1 MRRII
6 EQDGK
11 WYEIGRLK
19 KIQDADLGG
28 LFLAYDAECVYLAG
42 DKRDTG
48 RTRHICTLIPD
59 TDPRVV
65 MHKLMESVW
74 ASIPDEHKPYVTP
87 EYRKILKD
95 EDYLSG
101 SYRRIWD
108 RDQGSVY
115 PYIILS
121 PPEPEPK
128 TAEELLA
135 AVVQLWKSGSPP
147 SANLPDFIDAISEA
161 DEWLKET
168 RDEDAG

>member
-1 MRRII
+1 MKRII

-11 WYEIGRLK
+11 WYEIGSMGWTEPG
-19 KIQDADLGG
+19 DM
-28 LFLAYDAECVYLAG
+28 FLAFNGEMVCRPFGSTVGKLRHLA
-42 DKRDTG
+42 
-48 RTRHICTLIPD
+48 TLIPD

-108 RDQGSVY
+108 RDQGSAY

-135 AVVQLWKSGSPP
+135 DIVDATMDGVLDGQLSSALDAAKQHLQNVKSETQTGS
-147 SANLPDFIDAISEA
+147 
-161 DEWLKET
+161 
-168 RDEDAG
+168 